1 MGVLTGQWGDYGLP
15 PKRSSFVMHA
25 GVVQHYLDGGNYPA
39 GGSGQIAANIVPVIR
54 NNGGEIFNSMGV
66 EKIIMHKNTAIGVRL
81 ENGEEIYAPKIISS
95 AGVMNTYERLLK
107 SNALPKIRQ
116 SLTNVRKT
124 EGHLCLY
131 IGLNG
136 SAKELGLRTTNYW
149 IYPSYAHDKT
159 VENFVTDQT
168 KQFPVLYLS
177 FPSVKDPNWQKD
189 HPHQSTMEAITLAH
203 YDWFEAW
210 KDHPWKSRGNEYEEI
225 KEKYAQRMLEMIY
238 KTLPQL
244 KGKIDYY
251 ELSTPLSTKSMVNY
265 QSGELY
271 GLEHT
276 PKRFRQDWLRPKSP
290 IKGLFLTG
298 QDVTT
303 VGLTGALFSGVLTS
317 SVILRKNLFKE
328 IIKS

>member
-1 MGVLTGQWGDYGLP
+1 
-15 PKRSSFVMHA
+15 
-25 GVVQHYLDGGNYPA
+25 
-39 GGSGQIAANIVPVIR
+39 
-54 NNGGEIFNSMGV
+54 
-66 EKIIMHKNTAIGVRL
+66 
-81 ENGEEIYAPKIISS
+81 
-95 AGVMNTYERLLK
+95 
-107 SNALPKIRQ
+107 LPKIRQ

-149 IYPSYAHDKT
+149 IYPSYDHDKN